1 MKILIT
7 GNLGYIGS
15 VLTSRI
21 DKNLFEVEGL
31 DIGYYKDCCFNEVK
45 SEFKQIF
52 MDLRDIESKD
62 IKGYDGIIHLASLS
76 NDPLGE
82 LKPKLTKEINYQATL
97 KLAKLAKLSGVKR
110 FVYASSQ
117 SMYGISNKNEEL
129 DEDNSDKN
137 PITTYAKTKW
147 EAEIELR
154 KLSDDNFIVSCFRP
168 STVFGSSPR
177 LRCDIVFNNLLA
189 SAYTLG
195 KIEIL
200 SDGTPWRPVIHVNDV
215 CDAFLSGLIAPQ
227 DLVGG
232 QAFNVG
238 IKNGNFMVSDLAKV
252 AQRLVPGCEIFIVG
266 DHTDARTYKVSFK
279 KIFTKLKDYF
289 HPKWNLNNGGQE
301 LIEYFKEID
310 FNQDM
315 FKNRYFN
322 RLNQLK
328 YLKKNNIIN
337 HNLRWI

>member
-15 VLTSRI
+15 VLTNRI
-21 DKNLFEVEGL
+21 DKNKFEIVGL
-31 DIGYYKDCCFNEVK
+31 DTGYYKDCHVSDIK
-45 SEFKQIF
+45 SEFRQIL
-52 MDLRDIESKD
+52 MDLRDIDKKD
-62 IKGYDGIIHLASLS
+62 VKGYDGIIHLASLS

-82 LKPKLTKEINYQATL
+82 LKPNLTHEINYKATI
-97 KLAKLAKLSGVKR
+97 KLAKLAKISGVKR

-117 SMYGISNKNEEL
+117 SMFGVSDKDEEL
-129 DEDNSDKN
+129 DEDNSDKK

-147 EAEIELR
+147 NAEIELR
-154 KLSDDNFIVSCFRP
+154 KLSDNNFIVSCFRP

-227 DLVGG
+227 NLVGG
-232 QAFNVG
+232 EAFNVG
-238 IKNGNFMVSDLAKV
+238 FSKGNFTVFDLAKA
-252 AQRLVPGCEIFIVG
+252 AQRLVSGCEIVIVG
-266 DHTDARTYKVSFK
+266 SYTDARTYKVSFK
-279 KIFTKLKDYF
+279 KILTTLKDYF
-289 HPKWNLNNGGQE
+289 NPNWDLDNGGRE
-301 LIEYFKEID
+301 LIEYFKEIH
-310 FNQDM
+310 FSENM
-315 FKNRYFN
+315 FRNRYFK
-322 RLNQLK
+322 RLNQLE
-328 YLKKNNIIN
+328 YLKNNNLIDD
-337 HNLRWI
+337 NLRWI